1 MMDIGGA
8 ARFQNGLFASFMQ
21 TADCRR
27 NREDWWSCEGVQI
40 SDKSLI
46 PDSFSL
52 GERCARAKLK
62 G

>member
-1 MMDIGGA
+1 MARVRRAMMDIGGA

-40 SDKSLI
+40 SDS
-46 PDSFSL
+46 
-52 GERCARAKLK
+52 
-62 G
+62 